1 MGLALHA
8 LKTLKPYLKGASVLS
23 LGYPDILA
31 TAEQVKDLFGVDV
44 KETIEGGAQHKVD
57 RPLVETKALF
67 TALGSHFEC
76 VDTVK
81 WRGMERVADLN
92 YPHRLGKFDLVIDP
106 GTTEHCF
113 NIGQAML
120 NAASAVRK
128 GGRIYHSPPMTMI
141 NHGFYNICP
150 TMLYDFYTQNDWD
163 VELLEARAGEFST
176 PIDELGSMARRVN
189 VSPNSGLVCVARR
202 RTDMDIMFPVQRKYL
217 AMLEQRK
224 VA

>member
-8 LKTLKPYLKGASVLS
+8 LKTLKPYLKGASILS

-31 TAEQVKDLFGVDV
+31 TAEEVKDLLGVEI
-44 KETIEGGAQHKVD
+44 KTTIDGGEQHRVD

-76 VDTVK
+76 VDTVN
-81 WRGMERVADLN
+81 WRGFERIADLN
-92 YPHRLGKFDLVIDP
+92 YPQTLGKFDLVIDP

-120 NAASAVRK
+120 NGANAVKK
-128 GGRIYHSPPMTMI
+128 GGHIYHSPPMTMI
-141 NHGFYNICP
+141 NHGFYNVCP

-163 VELLEARAGEFST
+163 VELLEARAGDNFILIGERA
-176 PIDELGSMARRVN
+176 SMARRVS
-189 VSPNSGLVCVARR
+189 VSLETGLVCVAKR
-202 RTDMDIMFPVQRKYL
+202 RTNIDLVFPVQRRYQM
-217 AMLEQRK
+217 MLEQRK
-224 VA
+224 AA

>member
-8 LKTLKPYLKGASVLS
+8 LKALKPYLKGSVLS

-31 TAEQVKDLFGVDV
+31 TQEEVKELFGLDI
-44 KETIEGGAQHKVD
+44 KETVEGGLQHGVE

-67 TALGSHFEC
+67 NALGCHFEC
-76 VDTVK
+76 VDTVN
-81 WRGMERVADLN
+81 WRGFERITDLN
-92 YPHRLGKFDLVIDP
+92 YPQTLGKFDLVIDP

-120 NAASAVRK
+120 NGANAVKK

-141 NHGFYNICP
+141 NHGFYNVCP

-163 VELLEARAGEFST
+163 VEILEARIGDSFVAITGPGASSRAVKT
-176 PIDELGSMARRVN
+176 SMNA
-189 VSPNSGLVCVARR
+189 GLVCIAKRN
-202 RTDMDIMFPVQRKYL
+202 TNIDLIFPVQTRYQR
-217 AMLEQRK
+217 MLEHRK
-224 VA
+224 AA